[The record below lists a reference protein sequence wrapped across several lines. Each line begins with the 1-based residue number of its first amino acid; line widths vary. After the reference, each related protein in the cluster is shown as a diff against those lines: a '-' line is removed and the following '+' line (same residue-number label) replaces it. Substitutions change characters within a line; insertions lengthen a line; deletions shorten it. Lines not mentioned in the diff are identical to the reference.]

1 MKKAITKYTLT
12 GVCQIDRNIA
22 IKRWNLLCR
31 IYKQNDTYKL
41 VEFTPKGKRKL
52 KVEITKEDAEFIINN
67 LMLRCV
73 DDRFLKMSCS
83 IFLSI

>member
-1 MKKAITKYTLT
+1 MKKAITEYAFT
-12 GVCQIDRNIA
+12 GACQIDRNIA

-31 IYKQNDTYKL
+31 IYKREDTYKL
-41 VEFTPKGKRKL
+41 VELTPKGKRKL
-52 KVEITKEDAEFIINN
+52 KVEITKEDAEFIIHR